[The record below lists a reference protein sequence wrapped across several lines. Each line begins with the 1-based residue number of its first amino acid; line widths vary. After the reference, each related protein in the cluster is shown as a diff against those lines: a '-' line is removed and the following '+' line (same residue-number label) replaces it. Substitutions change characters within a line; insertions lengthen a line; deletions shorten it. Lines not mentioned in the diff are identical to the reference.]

1 MCQRRAVYSIGEFS
15 SSNLSIRYPGV
26 MVSFVCNICGRL
38 NEKEH
43 FASEAASCECG
54 SNVRIRALIHLL
66 SLELFGESRLLV
78 DFPVLKSIRGLGMSD
93 QEGYAQILAEKFG
106 YINTYYDRGPR
117 MDFLASHP
125 ELYGGYDF
133 ILSADVLEHIA
144 PPVDRALDE
153 VCRLLKPRGFFA
165 LTVFCNP
172 DDNLREHFPELHTYR
187 TIALGDQMVLI
198 NQRVDGSLEIHGNLV
213 FHGGSGATL
222 EMREFGITALKQK
235 LRSSGFC
242 EVTLLTEDIP
252 NWGILFDQDVS
263 QPLIARKERFV
274 LPEAALDERS
284 VLNWD
289 LASLHAEI
297 RRLWA
302 QNRMAQ
308 KSRWLKL
315 GRKFGLGPDFR

>member
-1 MCQRRAVYSIGEFS
+1 
-15 SSNLSIRYPGV
+15 

-43 FASEAASCECG
+43 FVSEPASCECG

-66 SLELFGESRLLV
+66 SLELFGESRVLV

-93 QEGYAQILAEKFG
+93 QEGYARLLAEKFD

-125 ELYGGYDF
+125 DLYGAYDF
-133 ILSADVLEHIA
+133 ILSSEVLEHIA
-144 PPVDRALDE
+144 PPVDRALEE
-153 VCRLLKPRGFFA
+153 VCRLLKPRGFFG

-172 DDNLREHFPELHTYR
+172 GDNLREHFPHLETYR
-187 TIALGDQMVLI
+187 IVALGDQMVLI
-198 NQRVDGSLEIHGNLV
+198 NRRIDGSLEIHGDLI
-213 FHGGSGATL
+213 FHDGHGATL
-222 EMREFGITALKQK
+222 EMREFGITTLKQK

-242 EVTLLTEDIP
+242 EVKLLTEDVP

-263 QPLIARKERFV
+263 QPLIARKERFI
-274 LPEAALDERS
+274 LPEGAFDEHS

-289 LASLHAEI
+289 LTSLLAEI
-297 RRLWA
+297 RRLRA

-315 GRKFGLGPDFR
+315 GRTFGLGPDFR